1 MCGTEAS
8 ATVDSRFQRLLV
20 EKQFFPGAL
29 PQALNER
36 APLALRR
43 HTLNRRA
50 KAGIAHVSV
59 PDICSA
65 KGATIIASL
74 GQRPRVSNQKMSSA
88 LKARFN
94 RDCRGGNHV
103 LPCCHP

>member
-1 MCGTEAS
+1 MCGIERAFS
-8 ATVDSRFQRLLV
+8 VDSRFQRSHL
-20 EKQFFPGAL
+20 ENEYFPGAL
-29 PQALNER
+29 PQALNEH

-43 HTLNRRA
+43 HTLYRRA
-50 KAGIAHVSV
+50 KAGIACVSV

-65 KGATIIASL
+65 KGAMIIASL

-94 RDCRGGNHV
+94 RDCRGGHHV
-103 LPCCHP
+103 LPCIHP